1 MAFTLNIET
10 DNAAFTNQATG
21 ESMPA
26 PEIARIL
33 RLIADSL
40 TVSDIPLTEPER
52 QPLRDYYGNR
62 VGSWTYDV

>member
-10 DNAAFTNQATG
+10 DNSAFTDEATG
-21 ESMPA
+21 EPMPA

-40 TVSDIPLTEPER
+40 TDIPLDADER
-52 QPLRDYYGNR
+52 HLVRDYNGNS
-62 VGSWTYDV
+62 VGSWSYDV